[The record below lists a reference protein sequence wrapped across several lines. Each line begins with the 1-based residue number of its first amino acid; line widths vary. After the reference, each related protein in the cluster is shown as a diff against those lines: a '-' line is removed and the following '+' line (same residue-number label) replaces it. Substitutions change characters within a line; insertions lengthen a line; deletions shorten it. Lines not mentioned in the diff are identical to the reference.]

1 MVGIEGDGAGIGG
14 VVGLCFWSC
23 RSKEVAKRFSKSH
36 VARARTSLSVTL
48 ELGEAR
54 WSASLRSPGSAGRHF
69 RLGNLML
76 LYSIFLYQD

>member
-1 MVGIEGDGAGIGG
+1 MVGIEGGGAGIGG

-48 ELGEAR
+48 ELG
-54 WSASLRSPGSAGRHF
+54 
-69 RLGNLML
+69 RLGGQPRCARLVRREDIL
-76 LYSIFLYQD
+76 GWGT